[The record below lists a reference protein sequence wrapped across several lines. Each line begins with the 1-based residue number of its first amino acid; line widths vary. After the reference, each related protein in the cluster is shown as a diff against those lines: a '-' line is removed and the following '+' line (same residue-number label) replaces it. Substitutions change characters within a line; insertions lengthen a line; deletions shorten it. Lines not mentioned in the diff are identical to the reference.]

1 VLADAS
7 ARIEELKSLIQAQ
20 SRGHSIDQQAHLK
33 VFYFPLPWAPDLM
46 HRCTLSAYLKRGL
59 QRSLKGAYTGQ
70 APICALLCLENLCAA
85 VPYKVPMKYRGA

>member
-33 VFYFPLPWAPDLM
+33 VFFFPFSWAPDLM
-46 HRCTLSAYLKRGL
+46 RRCTLQCAYEI
-59 QRSLKGAYTGQ
+59 QR
-70 APICALLCLENLCAA
+70 
-85 VPYKVPMKYRGA
+85 R